1 MKGIVFTEFLDMVD
15 DTFGSFVTDSMLNDV
30 DPPSGGVYTAVE
42 TYPCEELIALVR
54 TLERRV
60 GMTMPVLL
68 KTYGR
73 HLFGRFVDRYPELFE
88 SYYDSFSMLEGLDG
102 DIHKEVRRL
111 YPDADLPR
119 FTCRRESPDRM
130 IMVYSSLRPLADLAH
145 GLIEGC
151 GQHFGEVLAIDRL
164 DDQEE
169 ELNVSTF
176 LLRRQPM

>member
-15 DTFGSFVTDSMLNDV
+15 DTFGSFVTDSVLNDV
-30 DPPSGGVYTAVE
+30 DPPSGGVYSAVDS
-42 TYPCEELIALVR
+42 YPCEELIALVG

-60 GMTMPVLL
+60 GMTMPALL
-68 KTYGR
+68 RTYGR
-73 HLFGRFVDRYPELFE
+73 HLFGRFVVRYPELFE
-88 SYYDSFSMLEGLDG
+88 SYHDSFSMLEGLDG
-102 DIHKEVRRL
+102 AIHKEVRKL
-111 YPDADLPR
+111 YPDAELPR
-119 FTCRRESPDRM
+119 FDCRRESPDRM

-151 GQHFGEVLAIDRL
+151 GQHFGEVLAIDRF
-164 DDQEE
+164 DDQED